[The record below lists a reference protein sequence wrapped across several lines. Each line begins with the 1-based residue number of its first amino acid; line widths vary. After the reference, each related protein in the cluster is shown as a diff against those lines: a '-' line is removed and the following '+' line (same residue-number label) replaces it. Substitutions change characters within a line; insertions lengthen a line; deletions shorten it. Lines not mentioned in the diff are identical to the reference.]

1 MKERAMIGMII
12 VFMIALA
19 AAGLGYQ
26 IGFGRG
32 VRYATQCAEEQ
43 AIATAIAHI
52 VTDKF
57 GAGGLKVSTPDVN
70 DDHHCT
76 KKADPLIAE

>member
-1 MKERAMIGMII
+1 MIGMII
-12 VFMIALA
+12 VFVIALA

-57 GAGGLKVSTPDVN
+57 ERRRTRGIYSLDKVSEQQFQVDGRS
-70 DDHHCT
+70 D
-76 KKADPLIAE
+76 AFRRL